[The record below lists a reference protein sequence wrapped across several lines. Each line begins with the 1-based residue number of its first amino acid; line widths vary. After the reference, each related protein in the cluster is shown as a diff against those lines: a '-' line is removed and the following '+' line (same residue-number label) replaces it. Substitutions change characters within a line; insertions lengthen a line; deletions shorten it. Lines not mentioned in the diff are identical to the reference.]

1 MTLIFTT
8 IFFLIDIS
16 SKYIISKIVTLG
28 NSIDIIKNFLRISYV
43 KNTGAA
49 FSILDGNTLFVTII
63 GIVIIIMII
72 WYLYKNKVNKMIDKI
87 GYSLILGGSIGNLF
101 DRVCYGYVR
110 DFIGINIF
118 GYHFPI
124 FNIADMS
131 IVIGVIL
138 LVIATVKGDVKN
150 GTFSRRRKFKN
161 R

>member
-28 NSIDIIKNFLRISYV
+28 NSIDIIKDFLRISYV

-49 FSILDGNTLFVTII
+49 FSILDGNTLLVTII

-110 DFIGINIF
+110 DFIDIQIGEYN
-118 GYHFPI
+118 YPI
-124 FNIADMS
+124 FNLADS
-131 IVIGVIL
+131 FIVIGVIL
-138 LVIATVKGDVKN
+138 LFIGAWRDKHGN
-150 GTFSRRRKFKN
+150 
-161 R
+161 

>member
-1 MTLIFTT
+1 MILIFTT

-28 NSIDIIKNFLRISYV
+28 NSIDIIKDFLRISYV

-49 FSILDGNTLFVTII
+49 FSILDGNTLLVTII

-110 DFIGINIF
+110 DFIDIQIGEYN
-118 GYHFPI
+118 YPI
-124 FNIADMS
+124 FNLADS
-131 IVIGVIL
+131 FIVIGVIL
-138 LVIATVKGDVKN
+138 LLISAWRDKHGN
-150 GTFSRRRKFKN
+150 
-161 R
+161 

>member
-110 DFIGINIF
+110 DFIDIQIGEYN
-118 GYHFPI
+118 YPI
-124 FNIADMS
+124 FNLADS
-131 IVIGVIL
+131 FIVIGVIL
-138 LVIATVKGDVKN
+138 LFISAWRDKHGN
-150 GTFSRRRKFKN
+150 
-161 R
+161 

>member
-1 MTLIFTT
+1 MILIFTT

-63 GIVIIIMII
+63 GIVIIIVII

-110 DFIGINIF
+110 DFIDIQIGEYN
-118 GYHFPI
+118 YPI
-124 FNIADMS
+124 FNLADS
-131 IVIGVIL
+131 FIVIGVIL
-138 LVIATVKGDVKN
+138 LFISAWRDKHGN
-150 GTFSRRRKFKN
+150 
-161 R
+161 

>member
-1 MTLIFTT
+1 MISIFTT

-28 NSIDIIKNFLRISYV
+28 NSIDIIKDFLRISYV

-72 WYLYKNKVNKMIDKI
+72 WYLYKNKVNKTIDKI

-110 DFIGINIF
+110 DFIDIQIGEYN
-118 GYHFPI
+118 YPI
-124 FNIADMS
+124 FNLADS
-131 IVIGVIL
+131 FIVIGVIL
-138 LVIATVKGDVKN
+138 LFISAWRDKHGN
-150 GTFSRRRKFKN
+150 
-161 R
+161 

>member
-1 MTLIFTT
+1 MISIFTT

-28 NSIDIIKNFLRISYV
+28 NSIDIIKDFLRISYV

-49 FSILDGNTLFVTII
+49 FSILDGNTLLVTII

-110 DFIGINIF
+110 DFIDIQIGEYN
-118 GYHFPI
+118 YPI
-124 FNIADMS
+124 FNLADS
-131 IVIGVIL
+131 FIVIGVIL
-138 LVIATVKGDVKN
+138 LLISAWRDKHGN
-150 GTFSRRRKFKN
+150 
-161 R
+161 

>member
-1 MTLIFTT
+1 MILIFTT

-49 FSILDGNTLFVTII
+49 FSILDGNTLLVTII

-110 DFIGINIF
+110 DFIDIQIGEYN
-118 GYHFPI
+118 YPI
-124 FNIADMS
+124 FNLADS
-131 IVIGVIL
+131 FIVIGVIL
-138 LVIATVKGDVKN
+138 LFISAWRDKHGN
-150 GTFSRRRKFKN
+150 
-161 R
+161 

>member
-1 MTLIFTT
+1 MISIFTT

-28 NSIDIIKNFLRISYV
+28 NSIDIIKDFLRISYV

-49 FSILDGNTLFVTII
+49 FSILDGNILLVTII

-72 WYLYKNKVNKMIDKI
+72 WYLYKNKANKMIDKI

-110 DFIGINIF
+110 DFIDIQIGEYN
-118 GYHFPI
+118 YPI
-124 FNIADMS
+124 FNLADS
-131 IVIGVIL
+131 FIVIGVIL
-138 LVIATVKGDVKN
+138 LFISAWRDKHGN
-150 GTFSRRRKFKN
+150 
-161 R
+161 

>member
-1 MTLIFTT
+1 MILIFTT

-110 DFIGINIF
+110 DFIDIQIGEYN
-118 GYHFPI
+118 YPI
-124 FNIADMS
+124 FNLADS
-131 IVIGVIL
+131 FIVIGVIL
-138 LVIATVKGDVKN
+138 LFISAWRDKHGN
-150 GTFSRRRKFKN
+150 
-161 R
+161 

>member
-28 NSIDIIKNFLRISYV
+28 NSIDIIKDFLRISYV

-72 WYLYKNKVNKMIDKI
+72 WYLYKNKVNKTIDKI

-110 DFIGINIF
+110 DFIDIQIGEYN
-118 GYHFPI
+118 YPI
-124 FNIADMS
+124 FNLADS
-131 IVIGVIL
+131 FIVIGVIL
-138 LVIATVKGDVKN
+138 LFISAWRDKHGN
-150 GTFSRRRKFKN
+150 
-161 R
+161 

>member
-49 FSILDGNTLFVTII
+49 FSILDGNTLFVTSI
-63 GIVIIIMII
+63 GIVIILRII

-110 DFIGINIF
+110 DFIDIQIGEYN
-118 GYHFPI
+118 YPI
-124 FNIADMS
+124 FNLADAF

-138 LVIATVKGDVKN
+138 LFISAWRDKHGN
-150 GTFSRRRKFKN
+150 
-161 R
+161 

>member
-1 MTLIFTT
+1 MILIFTT

-28 NSIDIIKNFLRISYV
+28 NSIDIIKDFLRISYV

-49 FSILDGNTLFVTII
+49 FSILDGNTLLVTII

-110 DFIGINIF
+110 DFIDIQIREYN
-118 GYHFPI
+118 YPI
-124 FNIADMS
+124 FNLADS
-131 IVIGVIL
+131 FIVIGVIL
-138 LVIATVKGDVKN
+138 LLISAWRDKHGN
-150 GTFSRRRKFKN
+150 
-161 R
+161 

>member
-72 WYLYKNKVNKMIDKI
+72 WYLYKNKVNKTIDKI

-110 DFIGINIF
+110 DFIDIQIGEYN
-118 GYHFPI
+118 YPI
-124 FNIADMS
+124 FNLADS
-131 IVIGVIL
+131 FIVIGVIL
-138 LVIATVKGDVKN
+138 LFISAWRDKHGN
-150 GTFSRRRKFKN
+150 
-161 R
+161 

>member
-1 MTLIFTT
+1 MISIFTT

-28 NSIDIIKNFLRISYV
+28 NSIDIIKDFLRISYV

-49 FSILDGNTLFVTII
+49 FSILDGNTLLVTII

-110 DFIGINIF
+110 DFIDIQIGEYN
-118 GYHFPI
+118 YPI
-124 FNIADMS
+124 FNLADS
-131 IVIGVIL
+131 FIVIGVIL
-138 LVIATVKGDVKN
+138 LFISAWRDKHGN
-150 GTFSRRRKFKN
+150 
-161 R
+161 

>member
-110 DFIGINIF
+110 DVIDIQIGEYN
-118 GYHFPI
+118 YPI
-124 FNIADMS
+124 FNLADS
-131 IVIGVIL
+131 FIVIGVIL
-138 LVIATVKGDVKN
+138 LFISAWRDKHGN
-150 GTFSRRRKFKN
+150 
-161 R
+161 

>member
-1 MTLIFTT
+1 MILIFTT

-49 FSILDGNTLFVTII
+49 FSILDGNTLLVTII

-110 DFIGINIF
+110 DFINIQI
-118 GYHFPI
+118 GEYNYPI
-124 FNIADMS
+124 FNLADS
-131 IVIGVIL
+131 FIVIGVIL
-138 LVIATVKGDVKN
+138 LFISAWRDKHGN
-150 GTFSRRRKFKN
+150 
-161 R
+161 

>member
-28 NSIDIIKNFLRISYV
+28 NSIDIIKDFLRLSYV

-49 FSILDGNTLFVTII
+49 FSILDGNTLLVTII

-110 DFIGINIF
+110 DFIDIQIGEYN
-118 GYHFPI
+118 YPI
-124 FNIADMS
+124 FNLADS
-131 IVIGVIL
+131 FIVIGVIL
-138 LVIATVKGDVKN
+138 LLISAWRDKHGN
-150 GTFSRRRKFKN
+150 
-161 R
+161 

>member
-49 FSILDGNTLFVTII
+49 FSILDGNTLLVTII

-110 DFIGINIF
+110 DFIDIQIGEYN
-118 GYHFPI
+118 YPI
-124 FNIADMS
+124 FNLADS
-131 IVIGVIL
+131 FIVIGVIL
-138 LVIATVKGDVKN
+138 LLISAWRDKHGN
-150 GTFSRRRKFKN
+150 
-161 R
+161 

>member
-1 MTLIFTT
+1 MILIFTT

-28 NSIDIIKNFLRISYV
+28 NSIDIIKDFLRISYV

-49 FSILDGNTLFVTII
+49 FSILDGNTLLVTII

-110 DFIGINIF
+110 DFIDIQIGEYN
-118 GYHFPI
+118 YPI
-124 FNIADMS
+124 FNLADS
-131 IVIGVIL
+131 FIVIGVIL
-138 LVIATVKGDVKN
+138 LFIGAWRDKHGN
-150 GTFSRRRKFKN
+150 
-161 R
+161 

>member
-28 NSIDIIKNFLRISYV
+28 NSIDIIKDFLRISYV

-49 FSILDGNTLFVTII
+49 FSILDGNTLLVTII

-110 DFIGINIF
+110 DFIDIQIGEYN
-118 GYHFPI
+118 YPI
-124 FNIADMS
+124 FNLADS
-131 IVIGVIL
+131 FIVIGVIL
-138 LVIATVKGDVKN
+138 LLISAWRDKHGN
-150 GTFSRRRKFKN
+150 
-161 R
+161 

>member
-49 FSILDGNTLFVTII
+49 FSLLDGNTLFVTII

-110 DFIGINIF
+110 DFIDIQIGEYN
-118 GYHFPI
+118 YPI
-124 FNIADMS
+124 FNLADS
-131 IVIGVIL
+131 FIVIGVIL
-138 LVIATVKGDVKN
+138 LFISAWRDKHGN
-150 GTFSRRRKFKN
+150 
-161 R
+161 

>member
-110 DFIGINIF
+110 DFIDIQIGEYN
-118 GYHFPI
+118 YPI
-124 FNIADMS
+124 FNLADS
-131 IVIGVIL
+131 FIVIGVIL
-138 LVIATVKGDVKN
+138 LLISAWRDKHGN
-150 GTFSRRRKFKN
+150 
-161 R
+161 

>member
-28 NSIDIIKNFLRISYV
+28 NSIDIIKDFLRISYV

-49 FSILDGNTLFVTII
+49 FSILDGNTLLVTII

-110 DFIGINIF
+110 DFIDIQIGEYN
-118 GYHFPI
+118 YPI
-124 FNIADMS
+124 FNLADS
-131 IVIGVIL
+131 FIVIGVIL
-138 LVIATVKGDVKN
+138 LFISAWRDKHGN
-150 GTFSRRRKFKN
+150 
-161 R
+161 